1 MMDFFETALSGP
13 RLPATVLLGSVCVY
27 WFFMVLG
34 AVDIEMFDFDFDID
48 GSADGSLFDWGVV
61 GLRFFNLGDVP
72 VMLWMTAFSGSLWAL
87 TLAIDG
93 DVAGREWYHNLGI
106 LVRNGAIAL
115 VITKVITHPL
125 RGLLSHTEPTA
136 ASELIGEICTIQ
148 AEATETA
155 GQAEYK
161 TDASPLYLNVRTMG
175 ETLTKGT
182 IAVIIDYDPE
192 SHVYF
197 VKSHEQHEV
206 SA

>member
-1 MMDFFETALSGP
+1 MTEFLETAMTGP
-13 RLPATVLLGSVCVY
+13 RLPATVLLGLVCLY
-27 WFFMVLG
+27 WLFMVLG
-34 AVDIEMFDFDFDID
+34 AVDIELFDFDFDLD
-48 GSADGSLFDWGVV
+48 GTADGSIFDWGVV

-72 VMLWMTAFSGSLWAL
+72 VMLWLTAFAGSLWTL
-87 TLAIDG
+87 TLGIDR
-93 DVAGREWYHNLGI
+93 DVVGLEWYENLGI
-106 LVRNGAIAL
+106 LVRNGAMAL
-115 VITKVITHPL
+115 VITKVLTHPL
-125 RGLLSHTEPTA
+125 RGLLTHTEPT
-136 ASELIGEICTIQ
+136 SSRELIGRTCTVH
-148 AEATETA
+148 AETTETA

-161 TDASPLYLNVRTMG
+161 TDAAPLYLNVRTMG